1 MRGDGDSTRSGGRPP
16 GRLPFGLPSR
26 PAPAPR
32 VTPPTSDEITDVAR
46 GQGITPVSPRAE
58 GPPFPPQQIVEQD
71 RRPGLTPLSLLFVI
85 LIAYVVFQIQL
96 VLILT
101 LLALI
106 FATAIEGPLRRLE
119 ARRIPRGVGILMIYV
134 GIIGAIALLVVGIV
148 PVVSDEASQFRD
160 ELPADIRNLQ
170 LEWEESSNPILSGS
184 GADLLSRA
192 ADAIEEPPAP
202 EQETTINLVTTIG
215 GGVVGVL
222 TVFAIAFY
230 YLMEKSLLRRLVIQ
244 ELRPEAQVRV
254 NRLWDESERKVGDWL
269 RGQLTLC
276 LIIGVTATI
285 GYGIM
290 GIDFWPLLGLWA
302 GITEIIPILGPW
314 IGGVPAVLVALTMGW
329 REALIVTGFIVVL
342 QFLENMVL
350 VPRVMRGAVGLT
362 PLTVFVAI
370 LAGTQFYGPLGALL
384 AIPIAAL
391 VQILITD
398 YLDRRRGAHRSGG
411 SLNLPGWRWMRG
423 PLGTAEH
430 GGPPQ
435 HYPVDASEI
444 RYPTPPPD
452 VDAAATNFTPVTT
465 AAPVSAPGWTTDLL
479 NRAAKRLAGNPGNPK
494 PPEGEGSPP
503 SAQTS

>member
-1 MRGDGDSTRSGGRPP
+1 MRGDGDPIRSGGRASS
-16 GRLPFGLPSR
+16 RLPFGLPSR
-26 PAPAPR
+26 
-32 VTPPTSDEITDVAR
+32 TPPAGRAPQAADDPTDPAR
-46 GQGITPVSPRAE
+46 GQLVTPAPSRME
-58 GPPFPPQQIVEQD
+58 GPPAPPPANEGD
-71 RRPGLTPLSLLFVI
+71 RRPGLTPLSLLFVF

-106 FATAIEGPLRRLE
+106 FATAIDGPLRRLE

-134 GIIGAIALLVVGIV
+134 GIIGTLTLLIVGIV
-148 PVVSDEASQFRD
+148 PVVSDEASLFRD
-160 ELPADIRNLQ
+160 ELPADIRRLQ
-170 LEWEESSNPILSGS
+170 TEWNTSSNPLLSGT
-184 GADLLSRA
+184 GADLLGSA

-202 EQETTINLVTTIG
+202 EQETTINVVTSIG
-215 GGVVGVL
+215 GAIVGVL

-244 ELRPEAQVRV
+244 EVRPEAQARV
-254 NRLWDESERKVGDWL
+254 NRLWDDAERKVGDWL

-290 GIDFWPLLGLWA
+290 DIKFWPLLGLWA
-302 GITEIIPILGPW
+302 GLTEIIPILGPW

-329 REALIVTGFIVVL
+329 REAMFVAGFIVVL
-342 QFLENMVL
+342 QFMENMVL

-398 YLDRRRGAHRSGG
+398 YLDRRRGAHRRNS

-423 PLGTAEH
+423 PLGSAEN
-430 GGPPQ
+430 GGPTVHHPI
-435 HYPVDASEI
+435 DASEL
-444 RYPTPPPD
+444 RYPTPQPDTDPPT
-452 VDAAATNFTPVTT
+452 ANFTPVT
-465 AAPVSAPGWTTDLL
+465 PSGSPSWTTDLL
-479 NRAAKRLAGNPGNPK
+479 NRAAHRIGAAPR
-494 PPEGEGSPP
+494 GEDDPPP
-503 SAQTS
+503 SVKTS

>member
-1 MRGDGDSTRSGGRPP
+1 MRGDGDPTRSGGRPSS
-16 GRLPFGLPSR
+16 RLPFGLPSR
-26 PAPAPR
+26 PAPAARVQAANPDDVSEPAR
-32 VTPPTSDEITDVAR
+32 SQLVTPAPSR
-46 GQGITPVSPRAE
+46 PE
-58 GPPFPPQQIVEQD
+58 GPPPPPIMEGD
-71 RRPGLTPLSLLFVI
+71 RRPGLTPLSLLFVFV
-85 LIAYVVFQIQL
+85 IAYVVFQIQL

-106 FATAIEGPLRRLE
+106 FATAIDGPLRRLE
-119 ARRIPRGVGILMIYV
+119 ARKVPRGVGILMIYV
-134 GIIGAIALLVVGIV
+134 GIIGTLTLLIVGIV
-148 PVVSDEASQFRD
+148 PVVSDEASQFRN
-160 ELPADIRNLQ
+160 ELPADIRDLQ
-170 LEWEESSNPILSGS
+170 GEWNTSSNPLLSGS
-184 GADLLSRA
+184 GADLLGSA
-192 ADAIEEPPAP
+192 AEAIEKPPAP
-202 EQETTINLVTTIG
+202 EQETTINVVTSIG
-215 GGVVGVL
+215 GAIVGVL

-244 ELRPEAQVRV
+244 EVRPEAQARV

-290 GIDFWPLLGLWA
+290 GIRFWPLLGLWA
-302 GITEIIPILGPW
+302 GLTEIIPILGPW

-329 REALIVTGFIVVL
+329 REAMFVAGFIIVL

-398 YLDRRRGAHRSGG
+398 YLDRRRGAHRPGTA
-411 SLNLPGWRWMRG
+411 LNLPGWRWMRG
-423 PLGTAEH
+423 PLGSGEN
-430 GGPPQ
+430 GGSAVHFPI
-435 HYPVDASEI
+435 DASEL
-444 RYPTPPPD
+444 RYPTPQPD
-452 VDAAATNFTPVTT
+452 AETAAANFTPVVPIPATGS
-465 AAPVSAPGWTTDLL
+465 PSWTTDQL
-479 NRAAKRLAGNPGNPK
+479 NRAAHRLGATPR
-494 PPEGEGSPP
+494 GEDDPPP
-503 SAQTS
+503 SVKTS

>member
-1 MRGDGDSTRSGGRPP
+1 M
-16 GRLPFGLPSR
+16 
-26 PAPAPR
+26 
-32 VTPPTSDEITDVAR
+32 
-46 GQGITPVSPRAE
+46 
-58 GPPFPPQQIVEQD
+58 VEHD

-85 LIAYVVFQIQL
+85 LIAYVVFKIQL

-119 ARRIPRGVGILMIYV
+119 VRRIPRGVGILMIYV
-134 GIIGAIALLVVGIV
+134 GIIGAIALMVVGIV
-148 PVVSDEASQFRD
+148 PVVSDEASQFRE
-160 ELPADIRNLQ
+160 ELPADIRSLQ
-170 LEWEESSNPILSGS
+170 REWNQSSNPILSGT
-184 GADLLSRA
+184 GADLLGRA
-192 ADAIEEPPAP
+192 AEAIEEPPAP
-202 EQETTINLVTTIG
+202 EQETTINVATTIG
-215 GGVVGVL
+215 GAIVGVL

-290 GIDFWPLLGLWA
+290 GIQFWPLLGLWA

-329 REALIVTGFIVVL
+329 REAMLVTGFIVIL
-342 QFLENMVL
+342 QFLENMDL

-370 LAGTQFYGPLGALL
+370 LAGTQFYGPIGALL

-398 YLDRRRGAHRSGG
+398 YLDRRRGAHRPGG
-411 SLNLPGWRWMRG
+411 ALNLPGWRWMRG

-430 GGPPQ
+430 GVPPQ
-435 HYPVDASEI
+435 HYPVEASEI
-444 RYPTPPPD
+444 RYPAPPPD
-452 VDAAATNFTPVTT
+452 IDQSSASFTPVTPPSP
-465 AAPVSAPGWTTDLL
+465 AGAPGWTTELL
-479 NRAAKRLAGNPGNPK
+479 NRAAKRLAGGTGTS
-494 PPEGEGSPP
+494 PEKDETPP

>member
-16 GRLPFGLPSR
+16 GRVPFGLPSR
-26 PAPAPR
+26 TAPAAR
-32 VTPPTSDEITDVAR
+32 VTPPTSEEIAEAGR
-46 GQGITPVSPRAE
+46 NQGITPVSPRVE
-58 GPPFPPQQIVEQD
+58 GPAFPPQQMAEQD
-71 RRPGLTPLSLLFVI
+71 RRPSLTPLSLLFVL
-85 LIAYVVFQIQL
+85 LIAYVIFKIQL

-119 ARRIPRGVGILMIYV
+119 VRRIPRGLGILMIYV

-148 PVVSDEASQFRD
+148 PVVSDEASQFRE
-160 ELPADIRNLQ
+160 ELPADIRDLQ
-170 LEWEESSNPILSGS
+170 QEWNQSSNPLLNGT
-184 GADLLSRA
+184 GADLLGQA

-202 EQETTINLVTTIG
+202 EQETTINVATTIG
-215 GGVVGVL
+215 GAIVGVL

-290 GIDFWPLLGLWA
+290 GIQFWPLLGLWA

-329 REALIVTGFIVVL
+329 QEAMFVTGFIVVL

-370 LAGTQFYGPLGALL
+370 LAGTQFYGPIGALL

-398 YLDRRRGAHRSGG
+398 YLDRRRGAHRPGG
-411 SLNLPGWRWMRG
+411 TLNLPGWRWMRG
-423 PLGTAEH
+423 PLGTVEH
-430 GGPPQ
+430 GGLVQ

-444 RYPTPPPD
+444 RHPTPPPD
-452 VDAAATNFTPVTT
+452 VESTAVNFTPVTPAS
-465 AAPVSAPGWTTDLL
+465 AAGSPGWTTELL
-479 NRAAKRLAGNPGNPK
+479 NRAAKRLAGNAGNAPDK
-494 PPEGEGSPP
+494 EEPPT

>member
-1 MRGDGDSTRSGGRPP
+1 MRGDGDSTRSGGRPA

-26 PAPAPR
+26 QAGAPR
-32 VTPPTSDEITDVAR
+32 VASPGSEEPADVTR
-46 GQGITPVSPRAE
+46 GQSVTPVAPRTEAT
-58 GPPFPPQQIVEQD
+58 PFPPLVPDSD
-71 RRPGLTPLSLLFVI
+71 RRPGLTPLSMLFVI
-85 LIAYVVFQIQL
+85 LIAYVVFKIQL

-119 ARRIPRGVGILMIYV
+119 ARRIPRGVGILVIYV
-134 GIIGAIALLVVGIV
+134 SIIGGIALLLVGIV

-160 ELPADIRNLQ
+160 ELPADIRDLQ
-170 LEWEESSNPILSGS
+170 LEWKDSSNPILSGT
-184 GADLLSRA
+184 GADLLGRA

-202 EQETTINLVTTIG
+202 EQETTINVVTTIG
-215 GGVVGVL
+215 GAIVGVL

-244 ELRPEAQVRV
+244 ELRPDLQVRV

-302 GITEIIPILGPW
+302 GVTEIIPILGPW

-329 REALIVTGFIVVL
+329 QQALLVTGFIVIL

-370 LAGTQFYGPLGALL
+370 LAGTQFYGPIGALL

-398 YLDRRRGAHRSGG
+398 YLDRRRGAHRPGG
-411 SLNLPGWRWMRG
+411 ALNLPGWRWMRG
-423 PLGTAEH
+423 PLHPGEQ
-430 GGPPQ
+430 GGPVQ
-435 HYPVDASEI
+435 HFPVDASEI

-452 VDAAATNFTPVTT
+452 TDSPENFTPITPDAT
-465 AAPVSAPGWTTDLL
+465 SGAPGWTTELL
-479 NRAAKRLAGNPGNPK
+479 NRAAKRLAGSASNAPDK
-494 PPEGEGSPP
+494 DESPP